1 MQSLHLA
8 KVVMLELHCIFCI
21 SIISYFNHMFV
32 TEHKYIK
39 GSKLIY
45 LKFFIV

>member
-1 MQSLHLA
+1 MQSLHVA

-21 SIISYFNHMFV
+21 SISYFNHMFV

-39 GSKLIY
+39 SSKLIY